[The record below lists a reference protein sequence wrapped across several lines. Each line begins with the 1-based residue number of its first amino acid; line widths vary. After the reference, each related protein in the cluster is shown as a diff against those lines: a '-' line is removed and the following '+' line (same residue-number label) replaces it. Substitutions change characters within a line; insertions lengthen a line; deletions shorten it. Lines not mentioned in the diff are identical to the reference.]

1 MLSSGARVNRLTLA
15 VTCQT
20 HNQCFN
26 LYLLLAPV
34 ASMELG
40 KGALGEFHMIRD
52 LMALRAEDFGR
63 GAHFVHPQ
71 GTTFN
76 LHTASPY
83 GKNLCFVHQRS
94 IGGAPSVHKI

>member
-52 LMALRAEDFGR
+52 LMALRAEDFGG
-63 GAHFVHPQ
+63 GAHILCTFRTRNMNLMCPTPAHRGCNAKVH
-71 GTTFN
+71 
-76 LHTASPY
+76 AS
-83 GKNLCFVHQRS
+83 RR
-94 IGGAPSVHKI
+94 AREPSQP